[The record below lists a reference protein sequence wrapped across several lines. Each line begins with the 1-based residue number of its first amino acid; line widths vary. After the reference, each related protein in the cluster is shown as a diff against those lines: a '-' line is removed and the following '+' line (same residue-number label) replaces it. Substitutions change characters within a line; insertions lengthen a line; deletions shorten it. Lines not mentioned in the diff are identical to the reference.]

1 MKAKI
6 GLVYLY
12 YLMPEPSLTAIFGAG
27 ATQTATT
34 LSIAKADLTA
44 VGLTASATNTAES
57 LFVALLLLAKN
68 SLTPAALETNPEQ
81 SITIAQADFNFQ
93 TLIERNNQTYRQSTY
108 SVNLQ
113 KLDTGNTIDPDD
125 Y

>member
-1 MKAKI
+1 
-6 GLVYLY
+6 
-12 YLMPEPSLTAIFGAG
+12 MPEPTLTQVFGAG
-27 ATQTATT
+27 ATQTSTT
-34 LSIAKADLTA
+34 LSIDKESLSS
-44 VGLTASATNTAES
+44 VGLSSSANNTAES

-68 SLTPAALETNPEQ
+68 NLTPASLETNPDQ
-81 SITIAQADFNFQ
+81 SISIAQADFNFQ

-113 KLDTGNTIDPDD
+113 KLDTDNTIDPDD

>member
-1 MKAKI
+1 MA
-6 GLVYLY
+6 
-12 YLMPEPSLTAIFGAG
+12 EPSLTQVFGAG

-34 LSIAKADLTA
+34 LSIAKADLAA

-57 LFVALLLLAKN
+57 LFVALLLLAKS
-68 SLTPAALETNPEQ
+68 SLTPTAQETNGDQ
-81 SITIAQADFNFQ
+81 SITVAQADFNFQ
-93 TLIERNNQTYRQSTY
+93 TLVERNNQTYRQSTY

>member
-1 MKAKI
+1 MA
-6 GLVYLY
+6 
-12 YLMPEPSLTAIFGAG
+12 EPTLTQVFGPG

-68 SLTPAALETNPEQ
+68 SLTTVAQETNPDQ
-81 SITIAQADFNFQ
+81 SITVAEADFNFQ
-93 TLIERNNQTYRQSTY
+93 TLVSRNNATYRQSTY

-113 KLDTGNTIDPDD
+113 KLDTGSTIDPDD

>member
-1 MKAKI
+1 MA
-6 GLVYLY
+6 
-12 YLMPEPSLTAIFGAG
+12 EPTLTQIFGAG

-34 LSIAKADLTA
+34 LSIAKADLAA

-57 LFVALLLLAKN
+57 LFVSLLLLAKTT
-68 SLTPAALETNPEQ
+68 LTTAAQETNANQ
-81 SITIAQADFNFQ
+81 SITVAEADFNFQ
-93 TLIERNNQTYRQSTY
+93 TLVVRNNQTYRQSTY

-113 KLDTGNTIDPDD
+113 KLDTGSTIDPDD

>member
-1 MKAKI
+1 MAEPT
-6 GLVYLY
+6 LV
-12 YLMPEPSLTAIFGAG
+12 SIFGAG
-27 ATQTATT
+27 ASQTSTVLT
-34 LSIAKADLTA
+34 IAKADLSA

-68 SLTPAALETNPEQ
+68 SLTPTAQETNPDQ
-81 SITIAQADFNFQ
+81 SITVAQADFNFQ
-93 TLIERNNQTYRQSTY
+93 TLVERNNQTYRQSTY

-113 KLDTGNTIDPDD
+113 KLDTGNNIDPDD

>member
-1 MKAKI
+1 MA
-6 GLVYLY
+6 
-12 YLMPEPSLTAIFGAG
+12 EPTLTQIFGAG

-34 LSIAKADLTA
+34 LSIAKADLAA
-44 VGLTASATNTAES
+44 VGLTTNATNTAES
-57 LFVALLLLAKN
+57 LFVALLLMAKN
-68 SLTPAALETNPEQ
+68 NLTPAAQETNPDQ
-81 SITIAQADFNFQ
+81 SITVAQADFNFQ
-93 TLIERNNQTYRQSTY
+93 TLVERNNQTYRQSTY

>member
-1 MKAKI
+1 MSI
-6 GLVYLY
+6 YLY
-12 YLMPEPSLTAIFGAG
+12 YSMPEPTLTQVFGAG
-27 ATQTATT
+27 ATQTTTT
-34 LSIAKADLTA
+34 LSIAKADLAT
-44 VGLTASATNTAES
+44 VGLTASAVNTSES
-57 LFVALLLLAKN
+57 LLVAMLLLAKN

-81 SITIAQADFNFQ
+81 SVSIAQADFNFQ

>member
-1 MKAKI
+1 MA
-6 GLVYLY
+6 
-12 YLMPEPSLTAIFGAG
+12 EPTLTQIFGAG

-34 LSIAKADLTA
+34 LSIAKADLAA
-44 VGLTASATNTAES
+44 VNLTASATNTAES
-57 LFVALLLLAKN
+57 LFVALLLMAKN
-68 SLTPAALETNPEQ
+68 NLTPAAQETNPDQ
-81 SITIAQADFNFQ
+81 SITVAQADFNFQ

>member
-1 MKAKI
+1 
-6 GLVYLY
+6 
-12 YLMPEPSLTAIFGAG
+12 MPEPTLTQIFGAG

-34 LSIAKADLTA
+34 LSIAKADLAA

-57 LFVALLLLAKN
+57 LFVALLLMAKN
-68 SLTPAALETNPEQ
+68 TLTPAAQETNPDQ
-81 SITIAQADFNFQ
+81 SITVAQADFNFQ

-113 KLDTGNTIDPDD
+113 KLDTGNVIDPDD

>member
-1 MKAKI
+1 MA
-6 GLVYLY
+6 
-12 YLMPEPSLTAIFGAG
+12 EPTLTQVFGSG
-27 ATQTATT
+27 ASQTSTI

-68 SLTPAALETNPEQ
+68 TLTSTAQETNPDQ
-81 SITIAQADFNFQ
+81 SVTVAEADFNFQ
-93 TLIERNNQTYRQSTY
+93 TLVTRNNATYRQSTY

-113 KLDTGNTIDPDD
+113 KLDTGNVIDPDD

>member
-1 MKAKI
+1 MA
-6 GLVYLY
+6 
-12 YLMPEPSLTAIFGAG
+12 EPTLIQVFGSS

-57 LFVALLLLAKN
+57 LFVALLLMAKN
-68 SLTPAALETNPEQ
+68 SLTTTAQETNPDQ
-81 SITIAQADFNFQ
+81 SVTVAQADFNFQ
-93 TLIERNNQTYRQSTY
+93 TLVTRNNQQYRQSTY

-113 KLDTGNTIDPDD
+113 KLDTSAAIDPDD

>member
-1 MKAKI
+1 
-6 GLVYLY
+6 
-12 YLMPEPSLTAIFGAG
+12 MPEPTLVSIFGAG
-27 ATQTATT
+27 ASQTSTVLT
-34 LSIAKADLTA
+34 IAKADLSA

-68 SLTPAALETNPEQ
+68 SLTPTAQETNPDQ
-81 SITIAQADFNFQ
+81 SITVAQADFNFQ
-93 TLIERNNQTYRQSTY
+93 TLVERNNQTYRQSTY